1 MFEAVACRST
11 PGVDGESGRSVPRS
25 GTPDPDACLS
35 PHISTETLIGVTG
48 IEILRKDIRV
58 RVGLRPEIQLVQSRN
73 GFGGQRGAC
82 REFSQRSRMNLQET
96 VRNTEESWGSMACLS
111 YPEHF
116 PLDGR
121 RVKKHL
127 RAFLEALKRRYGN
140 SVAYLWFLEFQKRGA
155 PHIHVLMGKDVEIDR
170 EWFASTWFRIVGSE
184 DPKHYRVHLHEKQ
197 WQAVYSADGCERYV
211 AKYAHKTFQK
221 HVPEGF
227 ENVGRFWG
235 HPHHVKPKVY
245 AVAQLNEE
253 ELINM
258 IGLEKLAKFI
268 GVKDGKLF
276 LRCRRLWDLASDAHL
291 ELTGRKADS
300 TPLPRMHPVMVRIR
314 KDVDQDKGSERAEGF
329 RPGGGLSRND
339 RTPASVCH
347 NLTYSVQGGGRGL
360 MRPVQTESR
369 ACLAT
374 SEGS

>member
-1 MFEAVACRST
+1 MVEAVACRPI
-11 PGVDGESGRSVPRS
+11 PGVDRESGRGAPRS
-25 GTPDPDACLS
+25 GAPDPDACLS
-35 PHISTETLIGVTG
+35 PHISTETLVGVTG

-58 RVGLRPEIQLVQSRN
+58 RVGIRPDIQLVQNRH
-73 GFGGQRGAC
+73 GFGGRRGAC

-96 VRNTEESWGSMACLS
+96 VRNTEASWGSMACLS
-111 YPEHF
+111 YPAEF
-116 PLDGR
+116 PVDGR

-127 RAFLEALKRRYGN
+127 RAFLEAAKRRYG
-140 SVAYLWFLEFQKRGA
+140 SGVDYLWFLEFQKRGA
-155 PHIHVLMGKDVEIDR
+155 PHIHVLWGKDVAVDR
-170 EWFASTWFRIVGSE
+170 EWLAASWFRIVGSG
-184 DPKHYRVHLHEKQ
+184 DPKHYRVHCHKEQ
-197 WQAVYSADGCERYV
+197 WQEVYSADGCERYV

-221 HVPEGF
+221 VVPEGF

-235 HPHHVKPKVY
+235 HPLHVKPKVY
-245 AVAQLNEE
+245 AVAQMDEA
-253 ELINM
+253 ELIKRVG
-258 IGLEKLAKFI
+258 IEKVARFL
-268 GVKDGKLF
+268 GVKNGKVF

-291 ELTGRKADS
+291 ELVGREAVC

-329 RPGGGLSRND
+329 WPGGGLSRND